1 MPKFVPRQRKHKVLA
16 RQKTQAH
23 EAAADTNAT
32 EILPQDEQERAQ
44 KKAALK
50 NELTRESQ
58 GKMSGKKKK
67 RLDKY
72 IVCGYTAKKTR
83 DVFLRH
89 FALELHREEL
99 QY

>member
-16 RQKTQAH
+16 RQKTPAH
-23 EAAADTNAT
+23 EATVDTNAT

-72 IVCGYTAKKTR
+72 IVRGDTTYKTR
-83 DVFLRH
+83 SIFRCR
-89 FALELHREEL
+89 FALGLHREEL
-99 QY
+99 QG

>member
-50 NELTRESQ
+50 DELTRESQ

-72 IVCGYTAKKTR
+72 IVCGYMASKTR
-83 DVFLRH
+83 DAFLCQ
-89 FALELHREEL
+89 FALDLHREER

>member
-16 RQKTQAH
+16 RRKTPAND
-23 EAAADTNAT
+23 ATIDANAT
-32 EILPQDEQERAQ
+32 EILPQEEQERAQ

-50 NELTRESQ
+50 DELTRESQ

-72 IVCGYTAKKTR
+72 IVRGDTAYKTR
-83 DVFLRH
+83 SIFRCQ

-99 QY
+99 QS